1 MCPKLKDDADLIISE
16 FIRQKVEES
25 GGGGVV
31 VGLSGGLD
39 SAVVAV
45 ISAQAIGPDRVLAVQ
60 MPSETSLPQDL
71 EDSRKL
77 ADLFGFELLVVPISD
92 LVSEL
97 RDLLPSTERKDLM
110 GNVMARCRM
119 VILFHYANLL
129 GRVVMGTSNKS
140 ELLVGYFTKF
150 GDGGSDFLPIGDL
163 YKTEVKELAK
173 RIGIPDSVI
182 EKTPSAGLW
191 SGQTDEGE
199 LGMSYED
206 LDKVLMGFELGLP
219 LEDIASRTGVDLAL
233 IDDTWNRHL
242 ASVHKRKMPLIPKIG
257 VRTVGL
263 DWRE

>member
-1 MCPKLKDDADLIISE
+1 MCPKLKDDADLIIRE

-45 ISAQAIGPDRVLAVQ
+45 ISTQAIGPKRVLAIQ

-77 ADLFGFELLVVPISD
+77 ADLFGFELQVVQISD
-92 LVSEL
+92 VVSQL
-97 RDLLPSTERKDLM
+97 KDLLPSTERKNLM
-110 GNVMARCRM
+110 GNVMTRCRM

-163 YKTEVKELAK
+163 YKTEVRELAK
-173 RIGIPDSVI
+173 RIGIPDSI
-182 EKTPSAGLW
+182 IDKTPSAGLW

-199 LGMSYED
+199 LGISYED
-206 LDKVLMGFELGLP
+206 LDRILMGFELGLS
-219 LEDIASRTGVDLAL
+219 LEDIASRTELHLAL
-233 IDDTWNRHL
+233 VEDIWNRHI

-257 VRTVGL
+257 IRTVGL